1 MAKKAHV
8 VLWMFKEW
16 KLRFNHLCCVNHWE
30 RGILLFEWVCRK
42 LLIITEE
49 KPHHVAPVQ
58 NFLFFSPPL
67 YRLIVLFSI
76 ETIVSPHLD
85 DYLFLASI
93 WIMSFVR
100 PLVFTLVYFLF
111 HFALDLWF
119 LTSNLNLRSVSFCSI
134 LNSLCAYLRLSITCK
149 WIIKHITHKK
159 EEEEDKIMETYRHKL
174 ISINININVY

>member
-8 VLWMFKEW
+8 VLWVFKEW
-16 KLRFNHLCCVNHWE
+16 NVRFNHLCCVNHWE

-42 LLIITEE
+42 LLIIT
-49 KPHHVAPVQ
+49 HHVAPVHI
-58 NFLFFSPPL
+58 FLSFSLFL

-100 PLVFTLVYFLF
+100 PLVFTLVNFLS

-119 LTSNLNLRSVSFCSI
+119 LTSNLNLRSVSFHSI
-134 LNSLCAYLRLSITCK
+134 LNSLCAYLRLSIICK
-149 WIIKHITHKK
+149 WIIKNITHKK
-159 EEEEDKIMETYRHKL
+159 EEEADKSMKKYSHKL
-174 ISINININVY
+174 ISININININVY